1 MKTNKFWNLR
11 NEASEAVLEI
21 MGSIG
26 DPKEVCDYWT
36 GEEIDVG
43 GTGTLRELA
52 DEIKELGSPTLL
64 TVKIAS
70 EGGLVTVALAVHN
83 MLAAMTGTRIVA
95 QINGYCWSAATI
107 IAMAA
112 DEIRMASNGSMM
124 IHDAEAWGLCGDVGD
139 LADAM
144 KGMESL
150 NRSMASA
157 YLNKAGGTVEEWL
170 TRMYDTTWLSGD
182 QAKEIGL
189 VDTLTDAVTIT
200 ACGSAKDFAARYN
213 APSAIRAQ
221 VDSAPVVTPEPP
233 QDEMT
238 AAEITQ
244 LVADSTAK
252 AIADAEA
259 KQASAIA
266 QATAKAD
273 ELAAKLTAQEAK
285 VTAAETELARI
296 KALQDNGIAA
306 ATAAATADNKTAT
319 KAEPIDFS
327 KLSAHELIRV
337 GIEARKTV

>member
-1 MKTNKFWNLR
+1 MNKFWNIR
-11 NEASEAVLEI
+11 NQGTEAVLEI

-26 DPKEVCDYWT
+26 DPKEVIDPWT
-36 GEEIDVG
+36 GEEYDLG

-70 EGGLVTVALAVHN
+70 AGGLVTVALAVHD
-83 MLAAMTGTRIVA
+83 MLTAMASTRIVA
-95 QINGYCWSAATI
+95 QINGLCWSAATVV
-107 IAMAA
+107 AMAA

-124 IHDAEAWGLCGDVGD
+124 IHDAEVDGVCGDIAALTD
-139 LADAM
+139 TM
-144 KGMESL
+144 KAMESL

-157 YLNKAGGTVEEWL
+157 YANKAGGSVDEWL

-213 APSAIRAQ
+213 APSEIRAQ
-221 VDSAPVVTPEPP
+221 VDTAQDMTPP
-233 QDEMT
+233 QTTTEDDMT
-238 AAEITQ
+238 AEEINA
-244 LVADSTAK
+244 LVATATAK
-252 AIADAEA
+252 AIADVEA
-259 KQASAIA
+259 KQVTALA

-273 ELAAKLTAQEAK
+273 ELAAKITAQ
-285 VTAAETELARI
+285 ETELARI
-296 KALQDNGIAA
+296 KALQDNGITAAAAA
-306 ATAAATADNKTAT
+306 ATTEGNSAT
-319 KAEPIDFS
+319 KDEPVDYS

-337 GIEARKTV
+337 GIEARKSV